1 MTVFKVYQIYSLRS
15 GIMEFQNIIFEVE
28 SGIAVITMNRP
39 KALNALNN
47 ETLYELTEAIEY
59 CTKEAEVKGLIITGA
74 GKAFV
79 AGADIVQMKDYGSEQ
94 GRDYAGFAQE
104 VFNKIEAMEKPVIA
118 AVNGYALGGGCELA
132 LACDIRIAGEKAVFG
147 QPEVNL
153 GIIPCFGG
161 TQRLSRLVGA
171 GKAKELIFT
180 ADYIKAEAAEKIGL
194 ANKVSAQDELLE
206 DAKAMMTVIIGKAP
220 LAIKYAKVAVNK
232 GLDLDLKNAL
242 ELEKDLVGLCFA
254 TEDQKEGM
262 AAFVE
267 KRAAEFNCK

>member
-1 MTVFKVYQIYSLRS
+1 
-15 GIMEFQNIIFEVE
+15 MEFQNIIFEVE
-28 SGIAVITMNRP
+28 DGIAVITMNRP

-47 ETLYELTEAIEY
+47 ETLYELTDAVAY
-59 CTKEAEVKGLIITGA
+59 CAKTAEVKGLIITGA

-94 GRDYAGFAQE
+94 GRDYAGFAQD
-104 VFNKIEAMEKPVIA
+104 VFNKIEALEKPVIA
-118 AVNGYALGGGCELA
+118 AVNGYALGGGCELSM
-132 LACDIRIAGEKAVFG
+132 ACDIRIAGERAVFG

-180 ADYIKAEAAEKIGL
+180 TDYIKAEEAEKIGL
-194 ANKVSAQDELLE
+194 ANKVVAQDTLLDE
-206 DAKAMMTVIIGKAP
+206 AKAMMKKILSKAP
-220 LAIKYAKVAVNK
+220 LAIKYGKVAINK

-254 TEDQKEGM
+254 TDYQKEGM

-267 KRAAEFNCK
+267 KRDATFSSK